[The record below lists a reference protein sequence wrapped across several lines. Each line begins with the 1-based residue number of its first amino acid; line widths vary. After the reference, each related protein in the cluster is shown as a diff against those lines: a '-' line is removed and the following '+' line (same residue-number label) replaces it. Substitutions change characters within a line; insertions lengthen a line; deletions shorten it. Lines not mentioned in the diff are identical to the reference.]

1 MQYCLGNGNWYITL
15 STNKILVWFC
25 FSIRHTMVCHDGI
38 SPFVPDVDNSNNSHD
53 DIFVPELPRNGALLS
68 QAANSELNVARLGIP
83 DSVIVSIPVENNGSE
98 SSQARTESRAELV
111 EMPTASLSRRQH
123 QAVSSPSNSAPVPPM
138 LVRRGI
144 VNRRNLRL
152 NLRRAS
158 PPIPQQNSATPTYS
172 YTAIGHTPTSPPP
185 MLGGTP
191 QMFGGPLHH
200 PQAISYPIS
209 PGLTN
214 GHLVYSYVPS
224 PVSGV
229 PPDSSG
235 FFRVNPAA
243 LVSHQAIARY
253 GANLV
258 VLTGNKRRRNSF
270 ENETERERVRVIE
283 NSRGDPLPVRVNT

>member
-1 MQYCLGNGNWYITL
+1 MLM
-15 STNKILVWFC
+15 WFC
-25 FSIRHTMVCHDGI
+25 FSHRHTMVCHDGI
-38 SPFVPDVDNSNNSHD
+38 SPLVPDVDNNSNGTHD
-53 DIFVPELPRNGALLS
+53 DIFVPELLRNGALLS
-68 QAANSELNVARLGIP
+68 QAANSEINVPRLGIT
-83 DSVIVSIPVENNGSE
+83 DSVIVSVPVENNGSDDT
-98 SSQARTESRAELV
+98 SPQSRTESRAEHV
-111 EMPTASLSRRQH
+111 EMPTVSSSRRQH
-123 QAVSSPSNSAPVPPM
+123 HTTSSPSNGVSVPPM

-158 PPIPQQNSATPTYS
+158 PPIPQQSSVTPTYS

-185 MLGGTP
+185 ILGGTP
-191 QMFGGPLHH
+191 QMFGGSLQH
-200 PQAISYPIS
+200 PQAISYPVS
-209 PGLTN
+209 PGLTS
-214 GHLVYSYVPS
+214 GHFVYSYVPS

-253 GANLV
+253 GGSLV
-258 VLTGNKRRRNSF
+258 VFAGNKRRRNSVD
-270 ENETERERVRVIE
+270 NETTERERVRVVE

>member
-1 MQYCLGNGNWYITL
+1 
-15 STNKILVWFC
+15 
-25 FSIRHTMVCHDGI
+25 MVCHDGI
-38 SPFVPDVDNSNNSHD
+38 SPMVPDVDNTSNSGHD

-68 QAANSELNVARLGIP
+68 QAANSELNMPRLGIT

-98 SSQARTESRAELV
+98 TSQPRTESRPELV
-111 EMPTASLSRRQH
+111 EMPTVSSSQRQH
-123 QAVSSPSNSAPVPPM
+123 QAASSPNNSAPVPPM

-158 PPIPQQNSATPTYS
+158 PPIPQQSSATPTYS

-191 QMFGGPLHH
+191 QMFGGPLQH
-200 PQAISYPIS
+200 PQAISYPVS

-253 GANLV
+253 GGSLV
-258 VLTGNKRRRNSF
+258 VFTGNKRRRNSVD
-270 ENETERERVRVIE
+270 NETERERVRVVE
-283 NSRGDPLPVRVNT
+283 NPRGEPLPVRVHT